1 MKRLRILSIVFC
13 LLALTSRACAQ
24 TLRIAAASDLQFVM
38 RELADRF
45 EENTGTT
52 VDLVYGSSGNFRAQI
67 ENGAPFD
74 IFLSADEFIPN
85 NW

>member
-1 MKRLRILSIVFC
+1 MKLLRVLSIAFC
-13 LLALTSRACAQ
+13 LLALTSRTCAQ

-45 EENTGTT
+45 EKKTGTT
-52 VDLVYGSSGNFRAQI
+52 VDLIYGSSGNCRTQI

-74 IFLSADEFIPN
+74 IFLSADQFIPN